1 MNKLFDKI
9 VLVVL
14 VALFLVS
21 MLVWIVSIFSGD
33 SAGIAVGF
41 SLMAVLATAISWVV
55 D

>member
-14 VALFLVS
+14 VTLFLFS
-21 MLVWIVSIFSGD
+21 MLVWVVSIFSGD
-33 SAGIAVGF
+33 SAGIAIGF
-41 SLMAVLATAISWVV
+41 SMMAVLAVAISWVV